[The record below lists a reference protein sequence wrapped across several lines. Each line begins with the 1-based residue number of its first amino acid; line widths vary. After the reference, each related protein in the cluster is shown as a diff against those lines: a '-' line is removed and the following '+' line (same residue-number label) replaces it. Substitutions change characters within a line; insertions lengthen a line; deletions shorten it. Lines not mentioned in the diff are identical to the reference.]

1 MNKILFYFWI
11 YVLTSFLG
19 FIFESIWCFIRHGK
33 IESRKGL
40 IYELSIPIYG
50 IAGVLIILFIN
61 KFNLIKWNYVFLLG
75 FIISSVVEFLAS
87 LLQEVIFET
96 KSWDYS
102 KIPLNIGGR
111 INLVYSIMFG
121 LVTLI
126 SYEAVIVPYLNLFN
140 KININTLFITI
151 SILLFLFIIYDIF
164 ISVIAVYRM
173 KERRK
178 NIKRNNKF
186 WNHIDNKYTD
196 EYLNKVYANMVN
208 VIK

>member
-1 MNKILFYFWI
+1 MNNILFYFWI